1 MFCGEWIALAEL
13 LQGVGMLVKSLGRM
27 HSEGEGWSDWS
38 LGGCGWGGDE
48 AAVSQD
54 QLQW

>member
-1 MFCGEWIALAEL
+1 
-13 LQGVGMLVKSLGRM
+13 MLVKSLVGRM
-27 HSEGEGWSDWS
+27 HSEREGWSDWS
-38 LGGCGWGGDE
+38 LGGCGGEGDE